1 MPGASIHKALTIVNV
16 YVDIQEMVYTHVQI
30 QTNVE
35 RDHILALQMP
45 IVLIQSA
52 RTTVSVNMDFK
63 GMVGIVQMWTSVKR
77 DHIHAIQILS
87 V

>member
-1 MPGASIHKALTIVNV
+1 MPGASIHKALSIVNV
-16 YVDIQEMVYTHVQI
+16 CVDIQEMVYTHAQI

-52 RTTVSVNMDFK
+52 RTTVSVSMDFK

-77 DHIHAIQILS
+77 DHIHAFQTLS